1 MDVSTQRVEDSE
13 DEEPAITVIAEKLE
27 GSEKDDTD
35 EDGVSSNFR
44 DDSISADDKNDVENV
59 AQELPAASY
68 GDIEALPAFF
78 PARSLVPENYLRQG
92 QDVLLSP
99 GFRSAAAMAG
109 WDDEALLLAAE
120 EVDPSYN
127 GVRQE
132 DKRAMPEVRSP
143 AFYAKSPQMDI
154 IRETKDKK
162 REERTP
168 QLAVTPVSAGRRHRR
183 ARRQAIHECSPEALP
198 IGDLSL
204 KEEFQEAV
212 SQHPKEEVD
221 EVPKAKADQKTVP
234 STSGHSA
241 APDEATGQKS
251 ACLDQLREELS
262 CAICLDI
269 CFEPSTT
276 SCGHSFCKGCME
288 SVLQKCGPRCP
299 KCRQQLKGD
308 TWRSCPVNIVL
319 WNTVQLLFPT
329 EVAVRKEAAAM
340 VAKSVVTRVSEQ
352 IRRPASRGRLEPASV
367 RGPTWQHAR
376 PPSSGGL
383 RRRGRGRRMVTAFRS
398 QNEDLFTSAER
409 VESEPNAVSLDV
421 VRERQ
426 VLADAAF
433 ARHLQMQFMSRS
445 GSVNSSHRSSSP
457 PTNLASAAANL
468 RAMANRAVRHRS
480 RH

>member
-78 PARSLVPENYLRQG
+78 PALSLVPENYLRQG

-183 ARRQAIHECSPEALP
+183 ARRQAIHECSPETLP

-241 APDEATGQKS
+241 APDEATGQKP

-262 CAICLDI
+262 CADVLSYDHLMQICLDI

-340 VAKSVVTRVSEQ
+340 VAKSAVTR
-352 IRRPASRGRLEPASV
+352 
-367 RGPTWQHAR
+367 HAR

>member
-1 MDVSTQRVEDSE
+1 MPE
-13 DEEPAITVIAEKLE
+13 
-27 GSEKDDTD
+27 
-35 EDGVSSNFR
+35 
-44 DDSISADDKNDVENV
+44 
-59 AQELPAASY
+59 
-68 GDIEALPAFF
+68 
-78 PARSLVPENYLRQG
+78 ARS
-92 QDVLLSP
+92 
-99 GFRSAAAMAG
+99 
-109 WDDEALLLAAE
+109 
-120 EVDPSYN
+120 PSFF
-127 GVRQE
+127 E
-132 DKRAMPEVRSP
+132 
-143 AFYAKSPQMDI
+143 KSPQMDLLRGT
-154 IRETKDKK
+154 REKK

-168 QLAVTPVSAGRRHRR
+168 QLAATPVSAGRRHRR

-212 SQHPKEEVD
+212 SQPPKEEEEDV
-221 EVPKAKADQKTVP
+221 EVPKARTDQTQQMEASSTSDP
-234 STSGHSA
+234 ST
-241 APDEATGQKS
+241 APAEAMNQKP

-308 TWRSCPVNIVL
+308 MWRSCPVNIVL
-319 WNTVQLLFPT
+319 WNTVQLLFPA

-340 VAKSVVTRVSEQ
+340 ATKSVVACESEG
-352 IRRPASRGRLEPASV
+352 IRRPANRGRIELASSN

-376 PPSSGGL
+376 PPSSGL
-383 RRRGRGRRMVTAFRS
+383 RRRGSGRRMITTYRS
-398 QNEDLFTSAER
+398 QEEEPFTSAEA
-409 VESEPNAVSLDV
+409 VESEPNVVSLDAI
-421 VRERQ
+421 RERQ
-426 VLADAAF
+426 VHADAAF
-433 ARHLQMQFMSRS
+433 ARHLQMQLMSRS
-445 GSVNSSHRSSSP
+445 GSLNNSRRSSSS